1 MTEQNAPENVTVD
14 ERFNQFTPAFLE
26 RALRLNFT
34 ATMRQAAKQSANRAM
49 PIMLAR
55 AIGAPVTV
63 EDIETALLDSY
74 TTLAVVVEL
83 SVLIDKLAPLQEVD
97 DIPVERREE
106 VRNLLQ
112 EHPAIQEALKV
123 IKETVA
129 ELKDVGN

>member
-1 MTEQNAPENVTVD
+1 MSEQNAPENVTVD

-34 ATMRQAAKQSANRAM
+34 ATMRQAAKRSANSAMPLMLSRAM
-49 PIMLAR
+49 GLKASNEELE
-55 AIGAPVTV
+55 A
-63 EDIETALLDSY
+63 ALLDAY

-97 DIPVERREE
+97 DIPEERREE

-112 EHPAIQEALKV
+112 EHPAIQEAVKV

-129 ELKDVGN
+129 ELNDVGN